1 MEVIWHLGA
10 QPLLLAVDRGGK
22 IVTAFAVA
30 GIDIMISSVHRRTN
44 YLRGGSAL
52 GRWTCDLQVA
62 GSIPAG
68 GFHVT

>member
-44 YLRGGSAL
+44 YSAL